1 MPLVSSSHRGC
12 GWYGGQGVQGIP
24 RISASPVLCRASSHP
39 KVMERPQN
47 DSVPSNKNVFGG
59 ALSETNG
66 TPLGGPTPTPGQ
78 QTMGRVILETDEELK
93 STWVHRA
100 WVGTTTTLLG
110 CAFMHGILEI
120 KTLDDAAVA
129 LLSASAA
136 YILSDLGTAVYH
148 WAVDNYGDANTPVFG
163 NQIDAF
169 QGHHHRPWTI
179 TEREFCNNVHK
190 VFAPA
195 SPIAALLVA
204 SAPLTPAA
212 WSIWSSL
219 FLFLVCMSQQFHAWS
234 HMKRSE
240 LHPLVVAAQESGI
253 LISRKAH
260 GAHHKAP
267 FDGNYAIVSGLWNS
281 ILDGDGKNTSFF
293 RWLENIIF
301 QTWGVE
307 PRCWHEPSDDWTEVQ
322 ARS

>member
-1 MPLVSSSHRGC
+1 MLPLTAWCQGFGSSGWQRIPTTRGFS
-12 GWYGGQGVQGIP
+12 V
-24 RISASPVLCRASSHP
+24 RCRAYSRP
-39 KVMERPQN
+39 KVMEKLRTDSFLSKDDSMGQIVSEWN
-47 DSVPSNKNVFGG
+47 DAPSLDGTV
-59 ALSETNG
+59 NG
-66 TPLGGPTPTPGQ
+66 ERT
-78 QTMGRVILETDEELK
+78 GRVVLESDAELK

-100 WVGTTTTLLG
+100 WVGGTTTLLG

-120 KTLDDAAVA
+120 RTLDDAVVA

-136 YILSDLGTAVYH
+136 YILSDLGTAIYH
-148 WAVDNYGDANTPVFG
+148 WAVDNYGDAKTPVFG
-163 NQIDAF
+163 GQIDAF

-195 SPIAALLVA
+195 APVAGLLVA
-204 SAPLTPAA
+204 LAPVTPAA

-240 LHPLVVAAQESGI
+240 LHPLVLAAQESGI
-253 LISRKAH
+253 LISRKSH

-267 FDGNYAIVSGLWNS
+267 FDGNYAIVSGWWNP
-281 ILDGDGKNTSFF
+281 ILDGNGRDTSFF
-293 RWLENIIF
+293 RWLETIVHK
-301 QTWGVE
+301 TWGIE
-307 PRCWHEPSDDWTEVQ
+307 PRCWYEPQDDLREVQ
-322 ARS
+322 ARG